1 MPLTTTQTQ
10 VMASHLAALRH
21 SFRPDGPP
29 DKTAKFTPT
38 DVLASMV
45 LELGPAI
52 IPLMC
57 DCICCNPIDVT
68 QIHSGK
74 INEICVLC
82 DECICELENCIGE
95 EVPPGRIFQGLIA
108 KLLKE
113 MWPMIVKIFMDFLKE
128 RDTTKQTPFKI

>member
-1 MPLTTTQTQ
+1 MPLSTTQTQ
-10 VMASHLAALRH
+10 VMASHLAALSH
-21 SFRPDGPP
+21 SLTSVGSPDGP
-29 DKTAKFTPT
+29 AKFTPN

-57 DCICCNPIDVT
+57 DCICCNPINVT
-68 QIHSGK
+68 QINTNTIRK
-74 INEICVLC
+74 ICILC
-82 DECICELENCIGE
+82 DECICELDNCIGSE
-95 EVPPGRIFQGLIA
+95 TAPGRIFQGLIA

-128 RDTTKQTPFKI
+128 RDTTIRTHFKI